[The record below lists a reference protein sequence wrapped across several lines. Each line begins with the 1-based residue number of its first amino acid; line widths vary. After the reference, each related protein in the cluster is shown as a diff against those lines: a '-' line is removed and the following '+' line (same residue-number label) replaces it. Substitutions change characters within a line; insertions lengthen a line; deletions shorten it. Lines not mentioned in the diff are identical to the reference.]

1 MASAQK
7 KAQAGGWTIVWID
20 EAAFYL
26 LPGVVRT
33 YAPCGLTPV
42 LRPFVTRA
50 HLSVMSGVTPEGQLY
65 TLTRRRPL
73 RSAECIEFLGHV
85 RRMVGGKLLAVWDG
99 SPIHRSKEIKGF
111 LAGGGS
117 QFVHLEKLPAYAPD
131 LNPDEG
137 VWQHLKHV
145 ELRNLC
151 CRDLDHLSVEL
162 NLAVKRLRKRP
173 SVIQSFFVGA
183 GLDV

>member
-1 MASAQK
+1 M
-7 KAQAGGWTIVWID
+7 
-20 EAAFYL
+20 

-33 YAPCGLTPV
+33 YAPCGVTPV
-42 LRPFVTRA
+42 LRPHLTRA

-73 RSAECIEFLGHV
+73 RSAECIVFLGHV
-85 RRMVGGKLLAVWDG
+85 RRLVGGNLLAVWDG
-99 SPIHRSKEIKGF
+99 SPIHRSREIKTF
-111 LAGGGS
+111 LAEGGS
-117 QFVHLEKLPAYAPD
+117 QFVQLEKLPAYAPE

-145 ELRNLC
+145 ELGNLC

-173 SVIQSFFVGA
+173 SVIRSFFAGA